1 MMTNPNA
8 RHDVLMTAGS
18 EPMLGGAPSNPSPKV
33 ASMPSNLRRL
43 LSTLAVVGLATAGC
57 DTLNPTEVTNPT
69 VTESSFVGT
78 PNSALAWSRGVER
91 QLAVTMNQVLMG
103 TEVVSDNLFN
113 NRTLYSKVFDIPELD
128 ASDFDVR
135 NIAQAVSRLRRLA
148 EDGLNIYV
156 PGDPNSTPQ
165 IRADL
170 HFLRGYSHLLAG
182 ELFVALP
189 GAPGGPLLTPSQH
202 FAAAV
207 ADFDAAIAASSNAAF
222 QNTARLGIA
231 RAHYGNG
238 NRAAARTAAQAVRA
252 AAPTLLRNAQ
262 FDQAGGATSTIQTA
276 VYTSV
281 NNEFQPL
288 PRLDFLFPKYYQ
300 RSAGAQ
306 SPVAIL
312 KGEEA
317 FLILAEAAISEG
329 SLTDARAILTDL
341 IGVVNQRPREMVN
354 EAGQR
359 RGRGGGT
366 WIYPNNASILVAA
379 SPTDPPRA
387 GLVLNRTAATE
398 VPTVSGTSVTA
409 AMLAAATTDQAL
421 LELLYLMRQEIFV
434 LEGRRMTD
442 LGIRF
447 PLPLD
452 EALTNPNIS
461 TSDAALNAQLPSFIP
476 LQYGLDAFQY
486 QDGAALAVITHNMNR
501 VIVQNRT
508 SPFVA
513 PFH

>member
-1 MMTNPNA
+1 MN
-8 RHDVLMTAGS
+8 
-18 EPMLGGAPSNPSPKV
+18 
-33 ASMPSNLRRL
+33 
-43 LSTLAVVGLATAGC
+43 STLQATTMRRTFGTLLLVGGGLGLSGC
-57 DTLNPTEVTNPT
+57 DALDPTEVTNPT
-69 VTESSFVGT
+69 VTEESFVGT
-78 PNSALAWSRGVER
+78 PNSALSWARGVER

-113 NRTLYSKVFDIPELD
+113 NRTLYSKVFDFPEIENT
-128 ASDFDVR
+128 DFDVR
-135 NIAQAVSRLRRLA
+135 NIQSGVHRLRRGA
-148 EDGLNIYV
+148 DEGLNIYV
-156 PGDPNSTPQ
+156 PGDPNATDQ
-165 IRADL
+165 VKAEL
-170 HFLRGYSHLLAG
+170 HFLRGYAYLLGG

-189 GAPGGPLLTPSQH
+189 GEPGGEALPPSAH
-202 FAAAV
+202 FT
-207 ADFDAAIAASSNAAF
+207 AAIADFTAARGLTSNATLRGA
-222 QNTARLGIA
+222 ALLGIA

-238 NRAAARTAAQAVRA
+238 NKAGARQAAQEIRTS
-252 AAPTLLRNAQ
+252 APTLLRNAQ
-262 FDQAGGATSTIQTA
+262 FDQTGGATSTIQTA

-306 SPVAIL
+306 SPVAIM

-317 FLILAEAAISEG
+317 FLILAEAALSDGNTAE
-329 SLTDARAILTDL
+329 ARSVLKEL
-341 IGVVNQRPREMVN
+341 IGVVAGRPVETVN

-366 WIYPNNASILVAA
+366 KVYPNKATTLVAA
-379 SPTDPPRA
+379 SADDTPRA
-387 GLVLNRTAATE
+387 GLVLDRTATTR

-409 AMLAAATTDQAL
+409 AMIDGAADATAL
-421 LELLYLMRQEIFV
+421 LELVYLMRQEIFV

-447 PLPLD
+447 PVALD
-452 EALTNPNIS
+452 EGLTNPNVGADS
-461 TSDAALNAQLPSFIP
+461 PALQAQLPSFIP
-476 LQYGLDAFQY
+476 GNAGLDAFTY
-486 QDGAALAVITHNMNR
+486 TDGAALATVTHNMNR

-508 SPFVA
+508 SPAVA